1 MPDEDIFTMIEQWKQ
16 FLRDTGA
23 QFAEQE
29 IAYFTSSGDF
39 TDWNTGF
46 VAPLLQL
53 GVIVAEGA
61 DAADFL
67 HKQLSNDVNHLTTD
81 TARLAGYCSPKGR
94 LLSTLLMWREVNQT
108 RDQTRDQSGDQIY
121 LQLPVALLPAILKRL
136 RMFVLRAKATL
147 RDASDET
154 VLLGLG
160 GAQAAS
166 VLGHWFAQLPDAP
179 YGTVH
184 NEYGCLIR
192 VADAFGAARFEWRLN
207 SALAQQIWP
216 KLTQQLPPVASR
228 VWGLSE
234 IAAGVPQVLAA
245 TQEKFV
251 PQMINFELIG
261 GVNFKKG
268 CYPGQE
274 IVARSQ
280 YLGKLKRRM
289 HAARIRS
296 EQVVQAGDEVFSPD
310 DPEQACG
317 MVVNAERAAD
327 GAFACLIE
335 IKIALLTS
343 SVRHRSPDGPIC
355 EFGPLPYAL
364 DGLE

>member
-1 MPDEDIFTMIEQWKQ
+1 MIEQWKQ
-16 FLRDTGA
+16 FLRDNGA

-46 VAPLLQL
+46 VTPLLQL

-61 DAADFL
+61 EAADFL
-67 HKQLSNDVNHLTTD
+67 HKQLSNDVNHLTTE

-94 LLSTLLMWREVNQT
+94 LLSTLLLWREADKN
-108 RDQTRDQSGDQIY
+108 SDQIF
-121 LQLPVALLPAILKRL
+121 LQLPATLLPAILKRL
-136 RMFVLRAKATL
+136 RMFILRAKASL
-147 RDASDET
+147 RDASDDT
-154 VLLGLG
+154 ILLGLG
-160 GAQAAS
+160 GAQATQ
-166 VLGHWFAQLPDAP
+166 VLGNWFAQLPDTP
-179 YGTVH
+179 YGTAS
-184 NEYGCLIR
+184 NEYGCVIR
-192 VADAFGAARFEWRLN
+192 VADAFAAARYEWRLT
-207 SALAQQIWP
+207 SQLAEQIWP
-216 KLTQQLPPVASR
+216 QLTQQLAPVASR

-234 IAAGVPQVLAA
+234 IAAGVPQVLPA

-251 PQMINFELIG
+251 PQMINYELIG

-289 HAARIRS
+289 HAARIVGA
-296 EQVVQAGDEVFSPD
+296 QVVQAGDEVFSMD
-310 DPEQACG
+310 DPNQACG

-335 IKIALLTS
+335 IKIALLGS
-343 SVRHRSPDGPIC
+343 SIRHASIDGPIC

>member
-1 MPDEDIFTMIEQWKQ
+1 MIEQWKQ
-16 FLRDTGA
+16 FLRDNGA

-29 IAYFTSSGDF
+29 ITYFTSSSDF

-46 VAPLLQL
+46 VTPLLQL

-61 DAADFL
+61 EAADFL
-67 HKQLSNDVNHLTTD
+67 HKQLSNDVNHLTTE

-94 LLSTLLMWREVNQT
+94 LLGTLLLWREIKPISNQA
-108 RDQTRDQSGDQIY
+108 DNQNDNQISDQIF
-121 LQLPVALLPAILKRL
+121 LQLPVSLLPAILKRL
-136 RMFVLRAKATL
+136 RMFILRTKASL

-154 VLLGLG
+154 ILLGLG
-160 GAQAAS
+160 GAQAAQ
-166 VLGHWFAQLPDAP
+166 VLGTWFAQLPDTP
-179 YGTVH
+179 YGTVS
-184 NEYGCLIR
+184 NESGCLIR
-192 VADAFGAARFEWRLN
+192 VADAFAAARYEWRLT
-207 SALAQQIWP
+207 SQMAEQIWP
-216 KLTQQLPPVASR
+216 QLTQQLTPVASR

-234 IAAGVPQVLAA
+234 IAAGVPQVLPA

-251 PQMINFELIG
+251 PQMINYELIG

-289 HAARIRS
+289 HAARIVGA
-296 EQVVQAGDEVFSPD
+296 QMVQAGDEVFSMD
-310 DPEQACG
+310 DPDQACG

-335 IKIALLTS
+335 IKIALLGS
-343 SVRHRSPDGPIC
+343 SIRHASIDGPIC